1 MSKKKIEET
10 RDACV
15 LAIAEE
21 LKKDR
26 WEVKAN
32 LEGWNMPER
41 VGPMVP
47 DVVAQKKGCLTR
59 LCQIATEEMF
69 HGDKARYVEFKNYCD
84 EYDYKF
90 YIIKDGKRQEIDP
103 RSLTNK

>member
-1 MSKKKIEET
+1 MVKKESEKNH
-10 RDACV
+10 DACV

-21 LKKDR
+21 LKKDK

-32 LEGWNMPER
+32 LDGWKKPEK

-59 LCQIATEEMF
+59 LCQVATEEMF
-69 HGDKARYVEFKNYCD
+69 QGDKARYVEFKNYCD

-90 YIIKDGKRQEIDP
+90 YIVKDGKRQEIDP
-103 RSLTNK
+103 RSLAKK

>member
-1 MSKKKIEET
+1 MVKKGSEESH
-10 RDACV
+10 DACV

-21 LKKDR
+21 LKKDK

-32 LEGWNMPER
+32 LEGWNKPEK

-59 LCQIATEEMF
+59 LCQVATEEMF
-69 HGDKARYVEFKNYCD
+69 QGDKARYVEFKNYCD

-90 YIIKDGKRQEIDP
+90 FIVKDGKRQEIDH
-103 RSLTNK
+103 RSLVKK

>member
-1 MSKKKIEET
+1 MVKKGSEESH
-10 RDACV
+10 DACV

-21 LKKDR
+21 LKKDK

-32 LEGWNMPER
+32 LEGWNKPEK

-59 LCQIATEEMF
+59 LCQVATEEMF
-69 HGDKARYVEFKNYCD
+69 KGDKARYVEFKNYCD

-90 YIIKDGKRQEIDP
+90 FIVKDGKRQEIDP
-103 RSLTNK
+103 RSLVKK

>member
-1 MSKKKIEET
+1 MVKKESEET
-10 RDACV
+10 HDACV

-21 LKKDR
+21 LKKDK

-32 LEGWNMPER
+32 LEGWKKPEK

-59 LCQIATEEMF
+59 LCQVATEEMF
-69 HGDKARYVEFKNYCD
+69 QGDKARYVEFQNYCD

-90 YIIKDGKRQEIDP
+90 YIVKDGKRQEIDP
-103 RSLTNK
+103 RSLAKK

>member
-1 MSKKKIEET
+1 MKKKKNEET
-10 RDACV
+10 RDTCV

-21 LKKDR
+21 LKKDK

-32 LEGWNMPER
+32 LDGWNKPEN
-41 VGPMVP
+41 VGPIVP
-47 DVVAQKKGCLTR
+47 DVVAHKKGCLTR
-59 LCQIATEEMF
+59 LCQVATEEMF
-69 HGDKARYVEFKNYCD
+69 QGDKARYVEFKNYCD

-103 RSLTNK
+103 RNLAKK

>member
-1 MSKKKIEET
+1 MVKKGSEESH
-10 RDACV
+10 DACV

-21 LKKDR
+21 LKKDK

-32 LEGWNMPER
+32 LEGWNKPEK

-59 LCQIATEEMF
+59 LCQVATEEMF
-69 HGDKARYVEFKNYCD
+69 QGDKARYAEFKNYCD

-90 YIIKDGKRQEIDP
+90 FIVKDGKRQEIDP
-103 RSLTNK
+103 RSLVKK